1 MGSLWGARC
10 SYGVPMRCW
19 VLQRGPYGVPGA
31 LMGSLWGP
39 YGVPMGRHRR
49 RVLVGVF
56 ALEFVQHEWAVGHNT
71 AMYHHG
77 PIAALWGA
85 QCSYGVSMGSLMCL
99 CVPMGSVWG
108 RCGICVGSL
117 WGRYVPTAAPVAM
130 AALPP
135 PPLLA
140 AAVAARPPPAALRL
154 PSAGLG
160 AAPPAAPPAG
170 REDPRGIEPLRVGGG
185 ALWGWEDQRDRAAW
199 REAAGPMGGPT
210 G

>member
-1 MGSLWGARC
+1 MGLYGGVMGSVGWVWVPMGPCGLPVGLSVSLYVLMCRYGVPMG
-10 SYGVPMRCW
+10 SYGVPMGSLC
-19 VLQRGPYGVPGA
+19 PY
-31 LMGSLWGP
+31 MSLWGF
-39 YGVPMGRHRR
+39 H
-49 RVLVGVF
+49 
-56 ALEFVQHEWAVGHNT
+56 
-71 AMYHHG
+71 
-77 PIAALWGA
+77 
-85 QCSYGVSMGSLMCL
+85 GVSMGSLMCL

-185 ALWGWEDQRDRAAW
+185 ALWGWEDQRDRAAC
-199 REAAGPMGGPT
+199 REAGGPMGGPT